1 MVYDTGT
8 HLTTE
13 IARGGFP
20 KRYGPVL
27 GGNQIAFTE
36 LGSGNGDIMVFDL
49 STNGPLFNVSISGDI
64 DSSPSLPP
72 PVTRWSGTAAWA
84 ATAAFLVP

>member
-13 IARGGFP
+13 IAPGGFP
-20 KRYGPVL
+20 QRYGPVL

-36 LGSGNGDIMVFDL
+36 LGSGNGGIMVFDL

-64 DSSPSLPP
+64 DSSPSLSPAGDA
-72 PVTRWSGTAAWA
+72 VVWHRCVGGNCGI
-84 ATAAFLVP
+84 LVR